1 MLSKPSI
8 EEVKRIAGEALKII
22 KEKYERHFFKKRA
35 EEMSSNDLL
44 GAAKAFAEAG
54 MKIRDF
60 PILWMRSYREGK
72 DAIKEKIDVKLVE
85 ENKLDMDLFK
95 RNIIRSSAGEDI
107 LQALNRI
114 EFYSSDFLEK
124 CQAKKHVRAIENTEL
139 FRRIILL
146 PVIKN
151 LEGDLSR
158 MRNQIE
164 RCNLYFQNRL
174 SMRMFRLSIVSVGV
188 GFVALLIAL
197 FPYLL
202 SLFEGLS
209 N

>member
-1 MLSKPSI
+1 MLSEPSI
-8 EEVKRIAGEALKII
+8 EEVKKIAGEALKII
-22 KEKYERHFFKKRA
+22 KEKYESPFFAKQA
-35 EEMSSNDLL
+35 EGMGSMSFLQ
-44 GAAKAFAEAG
+44 AAKAFTEAG

-60 PILWMRSYREGK
+60 RILWMRSYREGK
-72 DAIKEKIDVKLVE
+72 DAIKEKIDIKLIE
-85 ENKLDMDLFK
+85 ENKLDMDLFG
-95 RNIIRSSAGEDI
+95 RIIKRSSAGEDI
-107 LQALNRI
+107 LRALNQI

-124 CQAKKHVRAIENTEL
+124 CRIKERGRKSMEL
-139 FRRIILL
+139 FRRLLLL
-146 PVIKN
+146 PSIKN
-151 LEGDLSR
+151 VEGDLSR

-174 SMRMFRLSIVSVGV
+174 SMRMFRLSIVSMGV

-202 SLFEGLS
+202 SLFEALS